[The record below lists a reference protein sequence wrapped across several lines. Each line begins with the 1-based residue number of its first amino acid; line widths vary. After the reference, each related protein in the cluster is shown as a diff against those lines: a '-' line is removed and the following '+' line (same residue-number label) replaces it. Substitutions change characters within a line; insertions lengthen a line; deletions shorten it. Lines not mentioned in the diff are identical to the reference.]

1 MTKLLFIRHAE
12 SDSSIKDAF
21 SRPLTS
27 DGVEKAKNLVS
38 LLKGKEIDA
47 FYSSPYIRSVHTI
60 QYLADSR
67 NVKITKDENL
77 RERNVGTWV
86 EDFWTYAEKQWTNF
100 NFKESGGE
108 SLNEVQERNIKAVNN
123 ILKNHLNQTVVIGTH
138 GTALCTILNYFN
150 KELSFEF
157 FKSMAH
163 KMPFLVELTFDDEE
177 YKSMEVL

>member
-27 DGVEKAKNLVS
+27 DGVEKAKNLVT
-38 LLKGKEIDA
+38 LLKEKEIDA

-60 QYLADSR
+60 QYLADSKDL
-67 NVKITKDENL
+67 KIEKDENL

-86 EDFWTYAEKQWTNF
+86 EEFWPYAEKQWTDF
-100 NFKESGGE
+100 DYKEKGGE

-123 ILKNHLNQTVVIGTH
+123 ILKNHHNQTVVIGTH
-138 GTALCTILNYFN
+138 GTALCTILNYYD
-150 KELSFEF
+150 KKIDFEF

-163 KMPFLVELTFDDEE
+163 KMPFLVELTFDNEE
-177 YKSMEVL
+177 YKNMEVL